1 MTVNP
6 RKSTLSGLSSVKP
19 RPLAEKRPEPTLVQA
34 PDSPSTSSRRAP
46 ADDDGTA
53 AVEGAPAGGT
63 RAAATTV
70 SERLSV
76 NFFCEQDYRDM
87 RSAYQI
93 EYDDDQVPGIVN
105 LKTWFAHAVDEY
117 ASKTPSQRAAFR
129 ARVGKE
135 REGIR
140 AKKIVR
146 SLDITKMTR
155 DTITEAV
162 YEDYTA
168 GASRI
173 SASQFATEAIRSMV
187 ERTEERRPR
196 PWPDPQGRL
205 PSKPQSPSR
214 G

>member
-1 MTVNP
+1 MTVKP

-19 RPLAEKRPEPTLVQA
+19 RLPVEKRPEPTLA
-34 PDSPSTSSRRAP
+34 PATDSPSTSSRRAP
-46 ADDDGTA
+46 ADADGMA
-53 AVEGAPAGGT
+53 AGERAPAGGT
-63 RAAATTV
+63 RAATTV

-93 EYDDDQVPGIVN
+93 EYGDDQVPGIVN

-135 REGIR
+135 REGID

-205 PSKPQSPSR
+205 PSKPQAPSR